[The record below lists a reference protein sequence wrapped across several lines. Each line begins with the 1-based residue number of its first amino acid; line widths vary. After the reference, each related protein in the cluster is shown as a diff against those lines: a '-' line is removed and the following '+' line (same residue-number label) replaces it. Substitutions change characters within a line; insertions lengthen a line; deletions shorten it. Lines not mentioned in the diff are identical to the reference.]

1 MKRVILLLTF
11 LVLIS
16 GVTAVTDFTYDA
28 IQNNILKDQ
37 EAIFLLHI
45 TNNDYGDKTYGV
57 HLKITSSTDRIEKY
71 LPVTLVEP
79 NQILDVELV
88 TPEYID
94 YKKPTT

>member
-45 TNNDYGDKTYGV
+45 TNNDY
-57 HLKITSSTDRIEKY
+57 
-71 LPVTLVEP
+71 
-79 NQILDVELV
+79 
-88 TPEYID
+88 
-94 YKKPTT
+94 